1 MEEYVDFS
9 QKNSRAPKGVLNPKD
24 LTKSLVRESKEI
36 SIPLYIRRPISG
48 LDQKMV
54 PQLLKSGLAL
64 KHTGKVQDL
73 GWLETL

>member
-54 PQLLKSGLAL
+54 PQLLKSGLA
-64 KHTGKVQDL
+64 
-73 GWLETL
+73 